1 MDRIWGYTRYLQG
14 LKISPSRYLLVTNGK
29 TVTSQKRNPA
39 DTTLTK
45 WSWYLLPG
53 MTYDIMKLRLWCT
66 EKGSDIT
73 SAVFLPNTRN
83 LNLLTRNHQ
92 TNRGTLY
99 QITNQFSKV
108 FSIVKTRERLRN
120 SYSST
125 VTKLLQQRGPRRCEN
140 WKIHRNSILYLQ
152 LLIRNHF
159 KIKSQKLP
167 IRNLKDGWILNP
179 KVKEDIKNLED
190 QYIQLNKFQNFEY
203 VNLKDKKYKY
213 LTEEY
218 VQQTQ
223 KPRVVSYLY
232 IRRKIFLQID
242 INC

>member
-120 SYSST
+120 SLIAA
-125 VTKLLQQRGPRRCEN
+125 LLQNYYSR
-140 WKIHRNSILYLQ
+140 
-152 LLIRNHF
+152 
-159 KIKSQKLP
+159 
-167 IRNLKDGWILNP
+167 
-179 KVKEDIKNLED
+179 ED
-190 QYIQLNKFQNFEY
+190 QGDAKTEKFIGTLYYIYNF
-203 VNLKDKKYKY
+203 
-213 LTEEY
+213 
-218 VQQTQ
+218 
-223 KPRVVSYLY
+223 
-232 IRRKIFLQID
+232 
-242 INC
+242 